1 VKIFTLT
8 NAHELSDTQNN
19 QVRTM
24 RVEAEFIAESIV
36 KEAEAVTQIQ
46 ITSKD
51 HKNQNL
57 SANTFTDASPE
68 SLAKFIAGKLTDK
81 TVYKVEAVK
90 ILEIG

>member
-1 VKIFTLT
+1 MGW
-8 NAHELSDTQNN
+8 TQFSASYGK
-19 QVRTM
+19 VDETM
-24 RVEAEFIAESIV
+24 
-36 KEAEAVTQIQ
+36 TQIQ
-46 ITSKD
+46 VTTKD

-57 SANTFTDASPE
+57 SLNTFTDASPE